1 MDFLDNWVQHGKPP
15 IFWFS
20 GFFFPQ
26 AFITGCLQNYARKYN
41 IAIDRLSFEY
51 KIYDEFKPEEIQEP
65 PEDGV
70 YVYGCYMEGSRW
82 DSRKKGLSSPLPKE
96 LFSSFP
102 TIHLNPVADRIAD
115 SEGIYN
121 CPLYKVVSRTGTLST
136 TGHSTNFVMFMELP
150 SKESEDIWILGGCA
164 IFLSLRY

>member
-115 SEGIYN
+115 SVIFFY
-121 CPLYKVVSRTGTLST
+121 LK
-136 TGHSTNFVMFMELP
+136 
-150 SKESEDIWILGGCA
+150 ILG
-164 IFLSLRY
+164 RYL